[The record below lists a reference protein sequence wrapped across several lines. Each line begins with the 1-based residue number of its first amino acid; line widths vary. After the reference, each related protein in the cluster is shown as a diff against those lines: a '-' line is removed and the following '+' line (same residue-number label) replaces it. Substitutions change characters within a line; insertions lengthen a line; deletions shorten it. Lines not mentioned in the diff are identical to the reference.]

1 MDKTNVMRL
10 LDGMG
15 ISYTPRS
22 YPADGSVPS
31 GVEAARLMGEDP
43 SHVFKTLVTQGAS
56 RRYYVFVIPVAEELS
71 LKKAAAAVGEKA
83 VAMLPARELLP
94 LTGYVHGGCSP
105 IGMRKAFNTTVDET
119 AQLFDAITF
128 SGGRLGCQ
136 LELPP
141 DELARVVPFAYA
153 DLTVAPA
160 ARS

>member
-15 ISYTPRS
+15 IPYTPRS
-22 YPADGSVPS
+22 YPADGSAPS

-71 LKKAAAAVGEKA
+71 LKKAAAVVGEKSI
-83 VAMLPARELLP
+83 AMLKSKDLLP

-105 IGMRKAFNTTVDET
+105 IGMKKPFPTAVDET
-119 AQLFDAITF
+119 VELCDTVIFSAGKIGNQVEMTTADIQRAISCT
-128 SGGRLGCQ
+128 L
-136 LELPP
+136 
-141 DELARVVPFAYA
+141 A
-153 DLTVAPA
+153 DLTD
-160 ARS
+160 

>member
-10 LDGMG
+10 LDGMD

-56 RRYYVFVIPVAEELS
+56 LRYYVFVIPVAEELS

-105 IGMRKAFNTTVDET
+105 IGMRRPFPTAIDET
-119 AQLFDAITF
+119 ADLFERIAF

-136 LELPP
+136 VEMAP
-141 DELARVVPFAYA
+141 DDLARAVPLAVA
-153 DLTVAPA
+153 DLTVV
-160 ARS
+160 

>member
-105 IGMRKAFNTTVDET
+105 IGMRRPFPTAIDET
-119 AQLFDAITF
+119 ADLFERIAF

-136 LELPP
+136 VEMAP
-141 DELARVVPFAYA
+141 DDLARIVPLVRA
-153 DLTVAPA
+153 DLTVV
-160 ARS
+160 

>member
-31 GVEAARLMGEDP
+31 GMEAARLMGEDP

-56 RRYYVFVIPVAEELS
+56 LRYYVFVIPVAEELS
-71 LKKAAAAVGEKA
+71 LKKAAAAVGEKSI
-83 VAMLPARELLP
+83 AMLKSKDLLP

-105 IGMRKAFNTTVDET
+105 IGMKKHFPTYIHHT
-119 AQLFDAITF
+119 AGQFDHIYVSAGQRGLQIRIAP
-128 SGGRLGCQ
+128 GDLIR
-136 LELPP
+136 E
-141 DELARVVPFAYA
+141 ARAEVA
-153 DLTVAPA
+153 DVI
-160 ARS
+160 REI

>member
-71 LKKAAAAVGEKA
+71 LKKAAAGI
-83 VAMLPARELLP
+83 
-94 LTGYVHGGCSP
+94 T
-105 IGMRKAFNTTVDET
+105 NT
-119 AQLFDAITF
+119 
-128 SGGRLGCQ
+128 
-136 LELPP
+136 
-141 DELARVVPFAYA
+141 
-153 DLTVAPA
+153 
-160 ARS
+160 

>member
-71 LKKAAAAVGEKA
+71 LKKAAAAVGEKSIT
-83 VAMLPARELLP
+83 MLKSKDLLP

-105 IGMRKAFNTTVDET
+105 IGMKKLYPTLIDQSAQMFDTILVSGGQKGLQIEVSPLDL
-119 AQLFDAITF
+119 AQLIDAK
-128 SGGRLGCQ
+128 
-136 LELPP
+136 
-141 DELARVVPFAYA
+141 FAE
-153 DLTVAPA
+153 LTVE
-160 ARS
+160 

>member
-71 LKKAAAAVGEKA
+71 LKKAAAAVGEKSI
-83 VAMLPARELLP
+83 AMLKSKDLLP

-105 IGMRKAFNTTVDET
+105 IGMKKLYPTLIDQSAQMFDTILVSGGQKGLQIEVSPLDL
-119 AQLFDAITF
+119 AQLIDAK
-128 SGGRLGCQ
+128 
-136 LELPP
+136 
-141 DELARVVPFAYA
+141 FAE
-153 DLTVAPA
+153 LTVE
-160 ARS
+160 

>member
-71 LKKAAAAVGEKA
+71 LKKAAAAVGEKSI
-83 VAMLPARELLP
+83 AMLKSKDLLP

-105 IGMRKAFNTTVDET
+105 IGMKKRFPTF
-119 AQLFDAITF
+119 FDASINQKETVYI
-128 SGGRLGCQ
+128 SAGTRGCALCINSMTLLTYLGAQ
-136 LELPP
+136 T
-141 DELARVVPFAYA
+141 VP
-153 DLTVAPA
+153 L
-160 ARS
+160 

>member
-15 ISYTPRS
+15 IPYTPRS
-22 YPADGSVPS
+22 YPADGSAPS

-71 LKKAAAAVGEKA
+71 LKKAAAVVGEKSI
-83 VAMLPARELLP
+83 AMLKSKDLLP

-105 IGMRKAFNTTVDET
+105 IGMKKHFPTYIHHT
-119 AQLFDAITF
+119 AGQFDHIYVSAGQRGLQIRIAP
-128 SGGRLGCQ
+128 GDLIR
-136 LELPP
+136 E
-141 DELARVVPFAYA
+141 ARAEVA
-153 DLTVAPA
+153 DVI
-160 ARS
+160 REI

>member
-71 LKKAAAAVGEKA
+71 LKKAAAAVGEKSI
-83 VAMLPARELLP
+83 AMLKSKDLLP

-105 IGMRKAFNTTVDET
+105 IGMKKQFPTVVE
-119 AQLFDAITF
+119 QSLREKPFIYV
-128 SGGRLGCQ
+128 SGGKRGLQ
-136 LELPP
+136 LK
-141 DELARVVPFAYA
+141 LAPG
-153 DLTVAPA
+153 DLVQA
-160 ARS
+160 AGAMWGDVLAKD

>member
-15 ISYTPRS
+15 IPYTPRS

-71 LKKAAAAVGEKA
+71 LKKAAAAVEEKSI
-83 VAMLPARELLP
+83 AMLKSKDLLP

-105 IGMRKAFNTTVDET
+105 IGMKKPFPTAVDET
-119 AQLFDAITF
+119 VELCDTVIFSAGKIGYQVEMTPADLQRAISCT
-128 SGGRLGCQ
+128 L
-136 LELPP
+136 
-141 DELARVVPFAYA
+141 A
-153 DLTVAPA
+153 DLTV
-160 ARS
+160 

>member
-71 LKKAAAAVGEKA
+71 LKKAAAAVVKRHPPCSRA
-83 VAMLPARELLP
+83 RIFCRSPAMYMAD
-94 LTGYVHGGCSP
+94 V
-105 IGMRKAFNTTVDET
+105 
-119 AQLFDAITF
+119 
-128 SGGRLGCQ
+128 
-136 LELPP
+136 PP
-141 DELARVVPFAYA
+141 SA
-153 DLTVAPA
+153 
-160 ARS
+160 

>member
-56 RRYYVFVIPVAEELS
+56 RRYYVFVIPVAAELD
-71 LKKAAAAVGEKA
+71 LKA
-83 VAMLPARELLP
+83 LARVSGNKSVELLP
-94 LTGYVHGGCSP
+94 LKELLPVTGYVRGGCSP
-105 IGMRKAFNTTVDET
+105 VGMKKRFPTYIDASAERLPRIAVS
-119 AQLFDAITF
+119 AGARGVQLF
-128 SGGRLGCQ
+128 
-136 LELPP
+136 
-141 DELARVVPFAYA
+141 LAPA
-153 DLTVAPA
+153 DLAGAVDGVFA
-160 ARS
+160 ALTMA